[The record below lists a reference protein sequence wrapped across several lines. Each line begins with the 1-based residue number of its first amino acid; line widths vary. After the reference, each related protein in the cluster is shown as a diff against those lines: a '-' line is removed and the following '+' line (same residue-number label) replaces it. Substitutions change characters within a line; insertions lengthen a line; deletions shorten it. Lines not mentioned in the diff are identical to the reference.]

1 MSLSNSFPPYPLHP
15 SVEKLLDPEYVEFYN
30 AHVFDKQQVHLQPVE
45 ASRTSGILIPGG
57 GPLIEVGKTADITIK
72 RRATDGPDI
81 LLRAFT
87 PAGEKPAGGWPV
99 MLYFHG
105 GGWVL
110 GNIDTENVVCT
121 NLCSRGDCVVVT
133 VDYRLAPE
141 NPWPAA
147 VHDGWEALLW
157 LISDGVAALDVNI
170 SKIATGG
177 SSAGG
182 NLAAIMTHKALT
194 LSPPV
199 KFLAQLLSVPVMD
212 NTALVSN
219 NDSYRLYEFAPAL
232 PAAKM
237 LWYRNHYLP
246 KEEDWSHPE
255 ASPLF
260 YTGDW
265 SALPRALIMVGEL
278 DVLRREGEQYG
289 EKLRK
294 AGVQVNLQVM
304 KGMPHPFLAMD
315 GVLKEGKRSITLM
328 CDLLKEV
335 FST

>member
-1 MSLSNSFPPYPLHP
+1 MSVAENLPPYPLHP
-15 SVEKLLDPEYVEFYN
+15 SIKALLDPEYVDFYN
-30 AHVFDKQQVHLQPVE
+30 ENVIDRQQVHLQPVA
-45 ASRTSGILIPGG
+45 ASRTSGVLIPGA
-57 GPLIEVGKTADITIK
+57 GPFLEVGKTEDIYIK
-72 RRATDGPDI
+72 RRATEGPDV
-81 LLRAFT
+81 LVRAFT
-87 PAGEKPAGGWPV
+87 PIGEAPPGGWPAV
-99 MLYFHG
+99 LYFHG

-110 GNIDTENVVCT
+110 GTIETENVVCT
-121 NLCSRGDCVVVT
+121 NLCNRGGAVVVT

-147 VHDGWEALLW
+147 VHDSWEALLW
-157 LISDGVAALDVNI
+157 LVSDGPAALNINI
-170 SKIATGG
+170 SKLATGG

-182 NLAAIMTHKALT
+182 NLAAIITHKALT

-199 KFLAQLLSVPVMD
+199 KFLAQLLSVPVTD
-212 NTALVSN
+212 NTAWVST
-219 NDSYRLYEFAPAL
+219 NDSYRSYEFAPAL
-232 PAAKM
+232 PALKM
-237 LWYRNHYLP
+237 LWYRKHYLP
-246 KEEDWSHPE
+246 NEKDWSHPE

-278 DVLRREGEQYG
+278 DVLRKEGEQYG
-289 EKLRK
+289 EKLQR
-294 AGVQVNLQVM
+294 AGVEVDLQVM

-328 CDLLKEV
+328 VHLLKEV